1 MSPGRRTAPDRA
13 RQLFESGCELFA
25 ELGYHEVDVADIAEH
40 AGVSSGTFYNYYANK
55 RALLDDILRTYV
67 DLYAAEID
75 HDDQKATVV
84 DCSSY
89 AIAFEHIIR
98 RLLSRIAENAPVT
111 SFLCLTAPG
120 VDQAAYASAIEAYTR
135 FSAKFRAFFEL
146 GSQRGWVR
154 DDISLTVAGQV
165 AVSCVVVSVLPMLL
179 GDHEKIDVDMASKV
193 VATYLLSGMRD
204 A

>member
-13 RQLFESGCELFA
+13 RQLFDAACELFA
-25 ELGYHEVDVADIAEH
+25 EHGYHEVDVADIAEH
-40 AGVSSGTFYNYYANK
+40 AGVSSGTFYNYYSNK

-75 HDDQKATVV
+75 LVDEKATVV
-84 DCSSY
+84 DRSSY
-89 AIAFEHIIR
+89 AVSFEDMIR

-120 VDQAAYASAIEAYTR
+120 IDQAAYASAVDAYTL
-135 FSAKFRAFFEL
+135 FSSKFRAFFER
-146 GSQRGWVR
+146 GRDRGWVR
-154 DDISLTVAGQV
+154 DDINLTVAGQ
-165 AVSCVVVSVLPMLL
+165 AAMSCVIVSVSPMLL
-179 GDHEKIDVDMASKV
+179 GDHQKVDIDLASKV